1 VCSSDLLELYTGLA
15 MILALVFLPGGITG
29 FGLVLY
35 RRIRARIPMKGAS
48 R

>member
-1 VCSSDLLELYTGLA
+1 

-35 RRIRARIPMKGAS
+35 RRIGARIRIRGGK